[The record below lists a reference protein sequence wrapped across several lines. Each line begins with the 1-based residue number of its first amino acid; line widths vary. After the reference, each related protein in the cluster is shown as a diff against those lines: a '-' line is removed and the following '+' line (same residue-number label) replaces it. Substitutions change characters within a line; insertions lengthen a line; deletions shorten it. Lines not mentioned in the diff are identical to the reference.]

1 MIAGIRTAYRRL
13 GHNKMKIIRPVTIT
27 DSVFRSS
34 NIPEADQ
41 AEWVS
46 STTYHVDDLVMV
58 TTTANG
64 AATATHKIYKS
75 AHSNAGNDP
84 TIDTGTNWT
93 EVSSTNRWK
102 MFDTVVQD
110 QTVADTGTSTIT
122 FAVTVANSGGNKYFI
137 DNTLQATVSLN
148 EGRTYRFD
156 QSDASNA
163 GHPLRFST
171 TPNGTHGGGSE
182 YTTGVTTVGTP
193 GNAGAYTQIVVASG
207 APTLYYY
214 CSVHSGMGGTANT
227 TLATQIATILQSPT
241 VVNSL
246 ALLNLEGSDV
256 VITVT
261 DAVEGVVYNQ
271 TYNLTS
277 YSGIQDWYSY
287 FFEPIVRRDQLA
299 ITDLPPYS
307 NASIA
312 VTINSTTAAK
322 AGALII
328 GQFADIGLSQHG
340 ASLSIIDY
348 STKTTDAQGRI
359 SITEGPYA
367 DKMEVDVILDTSQI
381 GAANTVLTSLR
392 TTPAVFIAEDNNDD
406 LLIYGYYREFDIILS
421 NPTISRI
428 SLEIE
433 GLV

>member
-1 MIAGIRTAYRRL
+1 M
-13 GHNKMKIIRPVTIT
+13 
-27 DSVFRSS
+27 
-34 NIPEADQ
+34 
-41 AEWVS
+41 
-46 STTYHVDDLVMV
+46 
-58 TTTANG
+58 
-64 AATATHKIYKS
+64 
-75 AHSNAGNDP
+75 
-84 TIDTGTNWT
+84 
-93 EVSSTNRWK
+93 
-102 MFDTVVQD
+102 
-110 QTVADTGTSTIT
+110 
-122 FAVTVANSGGNKYFI
+122 
-137 DNTLQATVSLN
+137 
-148 EGRTYRFD
+148 
-156 QSDASNA
+156 
-163 GHPLRFST
+163 
-171 TPNGTHGGGSE
+171 
-182 YTTGVTTVGTP
+182 
-193 GNAGAYTQIVVASG
+193 
-207 APTLYYY
+207 
-214 CSVHSGMGGTANT
+214 
-227 TLATQIATILQSPT
+227 
-241 VVNSL
+241 
-246 ALLNLEGSDV
+246 
-256 VITVT
+256 
-261 DAVEGVVYNQ
+261 
-271 TYNLTS
+271 
-277 YSGIQDWYSY
+277 
-287 FFEPIVRRDQLA
+287 
-299 ITDLPPYS
+299 PPYS